1 MTEEKKKGFLSKAV
15 DALTSRDE
23 KAALETAKQEAEAAK
38 KDAASL
44 RAKMASDKANQ
55 AMKDRFARQPAAPA
69 TKAPLAKHV
78 WKKDDTYAA
87 LAFKHYGSIKEP
99 YWRLIYEHNKDKI
112 GGHPNDVRVGL
123 EIEIPPLPD
132 ELKKK

>member
-23 KAALETAKQEAEAAK
+23 KAALEVAKQEAETAK
-38 KDAASL
+38 KDAAAL
-44 RAKMASDKANQ
+44 RAKMASDKASQ
-55 AMKDRFARQPAAPA
+55 AMKDRFAPKPAAV
-69 TKAPLAKHV
+69 KAPLAKHV

-87 LAFKHYGSIKEP
+87 LAFEHYGSIKEP